1 MEMSQKKI
9 QFVCFF
15 QGHLIFLRKLS
26 WALVVV
32 SSIRQPRAVSN
43 GLLKLTTFL
52 SLPPNANAVFFS
64 QGTHK
69 AHAIFPIS
77 DV

>member
-9 QFVCFF
+9 QFVCFL
-15 QGHLIFLRKLS
+15 QGHLPFLRKLS

-32 SSIRQPRAVSN
+32 SSIRQPRTVSN

-52 SLPPNANAVFFS
+52 SLPPNANACLLFT
-64 QGTHK
+64 G
-69 AHAIFPIS
+69 HAESSRHLPHQ
-77 DV
+77 